1 MQYKEAKGGYKELAN
16 SIYRDSCHIRK
27 ATKCIGCT
35 LMFSEREIIS
45 IIFIVAM
52 SILIWTPYRLSI
64 LSIIEDILTPDIV
77 IKSKRQE
84 IYSSTLTWRTSTLP
98 VSFEQTACWPGFNVT
113 SFSRRHAITA
123 LNRIAVLFYLF
134 SVR

>member
-1 MQYKEAKGGYKELAN
+1 
-16 SIYRDSCHIRK
+16 
-27 ATKCIGCT
+27 
-35 LMFSEREIIS
+35 
-45 IIFIVAM
+45 M

-113 SFSRRHAITA
+113 SFFPSARNNCTEPDCSVVLLIFPSGEVVMQKEVPTTFTIIA
-123 LNRIAVLFYLF
+123 LVFTTKGCKVSLTTSKKASPCNSTKR
-134 SVR
+134 

>member
-45 IIFIVAM
+45 IIFYCCDVHFNMDTVQAFD
-52 SILIWTPYRLSI
+52 TFDYRG
-64 LSIIEDILTPDIV
+64 
-77 IKSKRQE
+77 
-84 IYSSTLTWRTSTLP
+84 Y
-98 VSFEQTACWPGFNVT
+98 FNT
-113 SFSRRHAITA
+113 GHC
-123 LNRIAVLFYLF
+123 Y
-134 SVR
+134 